1 MRQLLLQVPH
11 GYGAKAMEI
20 ARAFNSRNLACFQA
34 TNDHGTLDMVTVHV
48 SNGSVE
54 GILDALEELPEL
66 RVTLIPR
73 GVMPLGP
80 PTGQAPEQVL
90 DVETRSPI
98 EVLLAGLQS
107 VGSWKG
113 FLGYAVAAGLVVW
126 IGLYTNTV
134 YLLTAAMLIAP
145 FAGPAMNTA
154 IATAR
159 GDRRLLGS
167 SLLRYF
173 AALLVTIATTA
184 LLSLILDLQVATQQM
199 VATSQ
204 VSIVAV
210 LLPLVAGAAGALN
223 LVQSERDSLV
233 SGAAVGLLVA
243 ASLAP
248 PAGLI
253 GMATVLGRWDMVLNG
268 LYVLLLQLVGINL
281 AGALV
286 FRLFGLSPRGARY
299 ARGRR
304 WLFYAVL
311 ALTIAALSSLLYW
324 QFQNDPD
331 LERASRTQRATA
343 VIQELVEASPIARLV
358 EANVSFTGTN
368 IEGQHTLLGV
378 LYVQRS
384 QENAIS
390 AAEIRSRLT
399 QAIQKRLLKENFNV
413 TPLIQ
418 VNVLTPPPD

>member
-1 MRQLLLQVPH
+1 
-11 GYGAKAMEI
+11 
-20 ARAFNSRNLACFQA
+20 
-34 TNDHGTLDMVTVHV
+34 
-48 SNGSVE
+48 
-54 GILDALEELPEL
+54 
-66 RVTLIPR
+66 
-73 GVMPLGP
+73 
-80 PTGQAPEQVL
+80 
-90 DVETRSPI
+90 
-98 EVLLAGLQS
+98 
-107 VGSWKG
+107 
-113 FLGYAVAAGLVVW
+113 
-126 IGLYTNTV
+126 
-134 YLLTAAMLIAP
+134 
-145 FAGPAMNTA
+145 MNTA

-159 GDRRLLGS
+159 GDGRLLGS

-184 LLSLILDLQVATQQM
+184 LLSFILDLQVATQQM

-204 VSIVAV
+204 VSSAAV

-253 GMATVLGRWDMVLNG
+253 GMAAVLGRWDMVLNG

-281 AGALV
+281 AGAV
-286 FRLFGLSPRGARY
+286 IFRLFGLSPRGARY
-299 ARGRR
+299 ARGQP
-304 WLFYAVL
+304 WLFYVVL
-311 ALTIAALSSLLYW
+311 ALTIAALGSLLYW
-324 QFQNDPD
+324 QFQSDPD
-331 LERASRTQRATA
+331 LERASRAQRATA
-343 VIQELVEASPIARLV
+343 VIQELVKASPIAKLV
-358 EANVSFTGTN
+358 EADVSFTGTN

-384 QENAIS
+384 QDSAIS

-399 QAIQKRLLKENFNV
+399 QAVQKRLLREDFNV